1 MRLLHS
7 SISTSVIVQSQHFPT
22 FSWDRGTDP
31 ITKTAQGQTVHAVRG
46 SMKE

>member
-7 SISTSVIVQSQHFPT
+7 SISTSAIVQSQHLPT
-22 FSWDRGTDP
+22 FNWDRGTDP
-31 ITKTAQGQTVHAVRG
+31 ITKAAQGQVVHAARG